1 MIMAAT
7 QGYALF
13 GIVTRSGIR
22 TTFAMTVRRADW
34 LLGLLM
40 NRLPDR

>member
-22 TTFAMTVRRADW
+22 TTFGRSVRSGPSGW
-34 LLGLLM
+34 G
-40 NRLPDR
+40 